1 MAAKNNPKYRLY
13 GIILLLVLIG
23 ASIWFWLVHKNK
35 DIEVETS
42 VVATRTIIE
51 RITESGIIQ
60 PNIELPIAPEVSGEI
75 VALYVQE
82 GDYVKVGDKLF
93 DIKPDN
99 YQAALEQAT
108 ASLNGA
114 RSDYANTQAAIAQ
127 AEANVIQDSLNLAR
141 NTKLF
146 EQKVISQVDLEN
158 FQLKYRISLAQYEVS
173 KQAAK
178 AAFYRIQSAEAVL
191 KQAKENLS
199 RTSIRATLNGT
210 ITKLTAE
217 LGQRVVGTGQFQG
230 TEILKIADLRD
241 MELKADIN
249 ENDIVK
255 VTLGDTA
262 EIEVDAYP
270 NRIFKG
276 VVREIAYSAN
286 MTAAGTT
293 DQVTNFPVKVAI
305 IPDSY
310 RNDTAFMRG
319 LAAYQSPFRPG
330 MSAVVNIFTNTK
342 SNVIAIPIQAVTL
355 EKKSELDSKT
365 PANTDSPKEIV
376 YLFNNGNTKMA
387 SVTTGISDDQF
398 IEIKSGLKVGEI
410 IISGPYTVI
419 SKELR
424 ENQKVVLK
432 KDKQ

>member
-1 MAAKNNPKYRLY
+1 MAAKSNSKYRIYIFIALPVLV
-13 GIILLLVLIG
+13 GIGV
-23 ASIWFWLVHKNK
+23 WLWSMRKNK

-42 VVATRTIIE
+42 AVSVRTITE
-51 RITESGIIQ
+51 RITESGSIQ
-60 PNIELPIAPEVSGEI
+60 PNVELPIAPEVSGEI

-82 GDYVKVGDKLF
+82 GDYVRVGDKLF

-108 ASLNGA
+108 ASVNGS
-114 RSDYANTQAAIAQ
+114 RSDFANAQAAIAQ
-127 AEANVIQDSLNLAR
+127 AEATVIQDSLNLIR
-141 NTKLF
+141 NSKLF

-158 FQLKYRISLAQYEVS
+158 FHLKYQVSQAQREVAR
-173 KQAAK
+173 QAAK

-241 MELKADIN
+241 IEVKADIN

-255 VTLGDTA
+255 ISVGDTA

-270 NRIFKG
+270 GQTFRGI
-276 VVREIAYSAN
+276 VREIAYSAN
-286 MTAAGTT
+286 MTAVGTT

-310 RNDTAFMRG
+310 RRDSSIMHN
-319 LAAYQSPFRPG
+319 LAPHQSPFRPG
-330 MSAVVNIFTNTK
+330 MSAVVNIFTETK
-342 SNVIAIPIQAVTL
+342 TNVLAIPIQAVTL
-355 EKKSELDSKT
+355 EKKSETETKT
-365 PANTDSPKEIV
+365 TVSALPKEVV
-376 YLFNNGNTKMA
+376 YRFENGIAKMTP
-387 SVTTGISDDQF
+387 VTTGISDDQF
-398 IEIKSGLKVGEI
+398 IELKTGLKAGDV

-419 SKELR
+419 SKEL
-424 ENQKVVLK
+424 EDSKPVVQKKLPK
-432 KDKQ
+432 

>member
-355 EKKSELDSKT
+355 EKKSEVDSKT

-376 YLFNNGNTKMA
+376 YLFNNGNTKMT